1 MVEIISDMTMIW
13 VSIFMTMLFLTAFAK
28 VNVFFIE
35 WELRTNWK
43 RQLVDMES
51 YDDEPPFL
59 VHFCSKL
66 YRPKIPSLIDHT
78 NQDDEDSTLVVFY
91 CRKTMRRN
99 FCEKIRNCII
109 INEFSFSFD
118 IMWSS

>member
-1 MVEIISDMTMIW
+1 MNINSKRRWMRMVEIISDMTMIW

-51 YDDEPPFL
+51 YDDDPPFL
-59 VHFCSKL
+59 F
-66 YRPKIPSLIDHT
+66 
-78 NQDDEDSTLVVFY
+78 E
-91 CRKTMRRN
+91 
-99 FCEKIRNCII
+99 II
-109 INEFSFSFD
+109 
-118 IMWSS
+118 